1 MANFYKDGTHAVRN
15 ALACLT
21 AIRDRGELASGG
33 EQTGNYAHVC
43 DAIEWLKNHPQ
54 AVEVVRAGPPTPRP
68 VAGTMPAHD
77 SPPVTTGAPACTVT
91 PPPIPLLDSEDP
103 NTIAEMIIGAFR
115 IFRNDA
121 GDGHGFVVR
130 RWRPAVPGHTPAGW
144 SSALTEC
151 SADLWPWRLFGSIKD
166 AENAIL
172 AHGRATG
179 EPVTLVRNDGAE
191 IVTAHPNYDFPRS
204 TTTPGSSSTDY
215 RYWTPPTD
223 SDGKEIPVGPDF
235 IYFRLC
241 RDEQHGY
248 FFDRWYPDHNGRW
261 RWFQCNMAPDRDIHR
276 ELNHGAYT
284 IEGAL
289 EKWKTFRENKAVYL
303 VSSKYQ
309 PDGETVW
316 ERHNVTPV
324 TLAADTN
331 IPEHDGTFRIMP
343 NVLKPDDGW
352 SIRQWDNKKWASL
365 SLLGTFPDYWSAV
378 DRVKEAA
385 RLRSEATYL
394 VTPSEREIEYWAGA
408 GFTIKA
414 PPAPGVFSPFYNPA
428 MVEPITTAAQEILE
442 IIKDGAARE
451 LKIPPV
457 PAPEIGTKIP
467 VPLESGFWA
476 IDEWTATGWNR
487 VADDLDWEE
496 VEDKLRP
503 AAAAPAYVITPGTCE
518 IRPGSMPGDIWDVF
532 QWTGRSWKEIA
543 GNVTKRTAEGVVR
556 ARAMDPENPVATPLA
571 GTVVKSYRRI
581 VKAVRS
587 DLVSLDGDI
596 RSWLASPSPTMAP
609 DELLK
614 QISNQINGIMKSIED
629 GISVHA

>member
-1 MANFYKDGTHAVRN
+1 MVITKDDNPFKDGRHAVSN
-15 ALACLT
+15 ALRCLI
-21 AIRDRGELASGG
+21 AIRDAVDRGEGLPTGG

-43 DAIEWLKNHPQ
+43 DAIEWLKKHPQ

-77 SPPVTTGAPACTVT
+77 SPPVTTGGLTT
-91 PPPIPLLDSEDP
+91 PLLQATDP
-103 NTIAEMIIGAFR
+103 A
-115 IFRNDA
+115 
-121 GDGHGFVVR
+121 
-130 RWRPAVPGHTPAGW
+130 P
-144 SSALTEC
+144 
-151 SADLWPWRLFGSIKD
+151 K
-166 AENAIL
+166 
-172 AHGRATG
+172 
-179 EPVTLVRNDGAE
+179 
-191 IVTAHPNYDFPRS
+191 
-204 TTTPGSSSTDY
+204 PGSSSTDY

-248 FFDRWYPDHNGRW
+248 FFDRWYPDHDGRW

-284 IEGAL
+284 IEAAL
-289 EKWKTFRENKAVYL
+289 EKWKAFRENKAVYL
-303 VSSKYQ
+303 VSSRCQ

-428 MVEPITTAAQEILE
+428 MVKPITTAAQEILE

-467 VPLESGFWA
+467 VPLESGYWA

-503 AAAAPAYVITPGTCE
+503 ATGAAPADAPAIGTCE

-587 DLVSLDGDI
+587 DLVNLDGDI
-596 RSWLASPSPTMAP
+596 QSWLTSPSPTMAP